1 MTFLKY
7 MHIERLGTD
16 EVEDILEGEVYIF
29 PKIDGTN
36 ASVWWDKERQVIRC
50 GSRNRELSLEN
61 DNAGFM
67 NWAVQQ
73 ANLVDY
79 FKSNPDNRLY
89 GEWLVPHSLKT
100 YRDDAWK
107 NFYVFDVMRDNQ
119 HLSYEDY
126 KHDLVSFGID
136 YIPPLAIAKRVQ
148 EEQLLKLL
156 EKNGYLIKDGEGS
169 GEGIVIKNYGFVNKY
184 GRTTWAKI
192 ITNEFKEKHH
202 KEMGAPEINGTTLDE
217 EKIIQKY
224 VTDDFILK
232 EKAKI
237 TNTHGEWS
245 SKMIPELLGRVWH
258 EFIKE
263 ETVNFVK
270 EFKNPKINFK
280 FLNSLCIKRTKEVL
294 GL

>member
-1 MTFLKY
+1 
-7 MHIERLGTD
+7 
-16 EVEDILEGEVYIF
+16 
-29 PKIDGTN
+29 
-36 ASVWWDKERQVIRC
+36 
-50 GSRNRELSLEN
+50 
-61 DNAGFM
+61 
-67 NWAVQQ
+67 
-73 ANLVDY
+73 
-79 FKSNPDNRLY
+79 
-89 GEWLVPHSLKT
+89 
-100 YRDDAWK
+100 
-107 NFYVFDVMRDNQ
+107 
-119 HLSYEDY
+119 
-126 KHDLVSFGID
+126 
-136 YIPPLAIAKRVQ
+136 
-148 EEQLLKLL
+148 
-156 EKNGYLIKDGEGS
+156 
-169 GEGIVIKNYGFVNKY
+169 
-184 GRTTWAKI
+184 
-192 ITNEFKEKHH
+192 
-202 KEMGAPEINGTTLDE
+202 MGAPEINGTTLDE